1 MLVGWPASLAYNLCP
16 VLRFQGH
23 GIGGV
28 ILDSHVCAKS
38 ADLKHTRPQIEIE
51 KGIDF
56 PA

>member
-28 ILDSHVCAKS
+28 ILDSRINAKS
-38 ADLKHTRPQIEIE
+38 VKLKHTRMR
-51 KGIDF
+51 F
-56 PA
+56 NNSSFL